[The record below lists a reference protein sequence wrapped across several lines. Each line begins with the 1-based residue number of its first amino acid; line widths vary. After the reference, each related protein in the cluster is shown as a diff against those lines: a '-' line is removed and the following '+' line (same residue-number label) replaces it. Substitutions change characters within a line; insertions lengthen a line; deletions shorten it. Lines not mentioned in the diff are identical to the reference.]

1 MQRVAP
7 PTGYTLTCFLLASG
21 HVFIRHL
28 IIMKHHFFLIALFL
42 SGCLHPALSQTI
54 DGIITDS
61 NNSPLPYA
69 NIILL
74 SLPDST
80 YVQGTV
86 SQEDGRFHLDGS
98 SDNRLLRISFMGV

>member
-1 MQRVAP
+1 
-7 PTGYTLTCFLLASG
+7 
-21 HVFIRHL
+21 
-28 IIMKHHFFLIALFL
+28 MKHHFFLIALFL

-98 SDNRLLRISFMGV
+98 SDKRLLRISFMGV